1 MKKKLKIII
10 PVLLIA
16 IVGGLYF
23 MGIIGGGGDDVL
35 EAEVVEYDEHGDPI
49 VVVTE
54 ALYLP
59 LNPPFVVNFTHEGTL
74 RYLQAELEVMYH
86 EESLIDRVTANMP
99 AIRNA
104 LILLLSDQ
112 EFEKLSSRS
121 GKEQLRR
128 EMLATVNDVI
138 LTEEEAELD
147 IIGEVY
153 ITNYIMQ

>member
-1 MKKKLKIII
+1 
-10 PVLLIA
+10 
-16 IVGGLYF
+16 
-23 MGIIGGGGDDVL
+23 MGVFPGGGGDDVL

-49 VVVTE
+49 VKVTE

-74 RYLQAELEVMYH
+74 RYLQTELEVMYH
-86 EESLIDRVTANMP
+86 EENLIDRVTANMP

-128 EMLATVNDVI
+128 EMLATVNNVI
-138 LTEEEAELD
+138 LSEEEAELD